1 MDGKLYKF
9 SSQKRSSGDDPAN
22 CIYTFNPK
30 IEAGLYKLHHSLFIN
45 SFYNINDTNNKI
57 YFQESGGPVITATL
71 QNGYYNNSTIVT
83 NIHTQMEAVGSHN
96 YTITLSSTTNKLT
109 FVPNTG
115 TVKFLFYTYNQN
127 TAKNILGFIGN
138 SDDLSSVTGDL
149 PINLTDTLSYNIRLE
164 GNGIQNYIQ
173 DSSSNFYSFSVPILS
188 NSLELFHYEGINN
201 QYVKFENGLSDI
213 RVKILN
219 EDGDSMLIYNDYYF
233 VLQKIN

>member
-9 SSQKRSSGDDPAN
+9 SSAKRSNGDDPAN
-22 CIYTFNPK
+22 CVYTFNPK
-30 IEAGLYKLHHSLFIN
+30 IENGLYKLHHSVFIN

-57 YFQESGGPVITATL
+57 YFQESGGPLIIATL

-83 NIHTQMEAVGSHN
+83 NIHTQMELVGNHN
-96 YTITLSSTTNKLT
+96 YTITLSPTTNKLT

-115 TVKFLFYTYNQN
+115 TLKFLFYNYTENS
-127 TAKNILGFIGN
+127 AKHILGFIGN
-138 SDDLSSVTGDL
+138 SDDSSSITGDL

-164 GNGIQNYIQ
+164 CNGIQNFIQ

-188 NSLELFHYEGINN
+188 NSLELTYHEPFNN
-201 QYVKFENGLSDI
+201 QYVKFENPISDI

-219 EDGDSMLIYNDYYF
+219 EESEQMTLYNDYYF
-233 VLQKIN
+233 VIQKVD